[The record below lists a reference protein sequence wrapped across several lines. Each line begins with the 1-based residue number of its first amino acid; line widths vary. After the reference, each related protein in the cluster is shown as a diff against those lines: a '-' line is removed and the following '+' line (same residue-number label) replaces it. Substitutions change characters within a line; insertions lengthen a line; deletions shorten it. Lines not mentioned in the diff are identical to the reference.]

1 MTHSPPAELEAPGA
15 WPALWALALGFFMM
29 LVDGTIVSVAIPAI
43 MSSLD
48 ADVTQV
54 IWVSS
59 AYLLTYAVP
68 LLISGRLGDRF
79 GPKRLSI
86 AGLGVFTLASLWCGL
101 SGSIESLIAARA
113 VQGLGAALMSPQTMA
128 VITRLFPPHR
138 RGAPMGLW
146 GVTAS
151 VASLIGPVLGGLL
164 IDSVGWRWIFFVNI
178 PVGVVAIGMVWRFVP
193 KLETHAHR
201 FDIPGVVLNAVGLT
215 LIVFG
220 VQEGQS
226 QGWPA
231 WIWGLIAAG
240 VAVLAVFVWQQARTS
255 NEPLMPL
262 ALFSSRNF
270 SAASVGIFDMGAIV
284 VSMSFPMML
293 YLQTGR
299 GLSPT
304 QAALLGLPQALVS
317 LAAAPIIGKLVNS
330 RPTKPFVLFGFIT
343 FGLCLLANA
352 LLMDPDVSVWWFLVP
367 STVMGLASSSIWG
380 PLSMSATRDLPVRWA
395 GAGSG
400 VYNATRQLGS
410 VLGSAAIA
418 AIIAWQLEA
427 NLPGAGP
434 VGSTEGVHTALPDAL
449 LEPFSLAMR
458 HAAFFPAVLA
468 LLGVVAASF
477 LVKPVFPGGRRPAG
491 TAATSAPD

>member
-1 MTHSPPAELEAPGA
+1 MRVTSPHADEMEAPGA

-43 MSSLD
+43 MVSLD

-59 AYLLTYAVP
+59 AYLLTYAIP

-86 AGLGVFTLASLWCGL
+86 AGLAVFTLASLWCGL
-101 SGSIESLIAARA
+101 SGSITSLIAARA

-128 VITRLFPPHR
+128 VITRIFPPHR

-146 GVTAS
+146 GATAS

-178 PVGVVAIGMVWRFVP
+178 PVGLVAIAAVWRYVP

-201 FDIPGVVLNAVGLT
+201 FDIAGVLLNALGLMMV
-215 LIVFG
+215 VFG
-220 VQEGQS
+220 VQQGQS
-226 QGWPA
+226 LGWPS
-231 WIWGLIAAG
+231 WIWAVIGSG
-240 VAVLAVFVWQQARTS
+240 VVVLGVFIWQQARTS
-255 NEPLMPL
+255 GEPLMPL
-262 ALFSSRNF
+262 GLFANRNF
-270 SAASVGIFDMGAIV
+270 SAANVGIFVMGAIV

-293 YLQTGR
+293 YFQTGR

-304 QAALLGLPQALVS
+304 QAALLGLPTAVVS
-317 LAAAPIIGKLVNS
+317 LVAAPVIGKLVNN
-330 RPTKPFVLFGFIT
+330 RPTKPFVLFGFIA

-352 LLMDPDVSVWWFLVP
+352 LLMRPDVSVLWFLVP
-367 STVMGLASSSIWG
+367 ATVMGVANSSIWG
-380 PLSMSATRDLPVRWA
+380 PLSMSATRDLPLRWA

-418 AIIAWQLEA
+418 AIIAWQLA
-427 NLPGAGP
+427 VNLPG
-434 VGSTEGVHTALPDAL
+434 GSPGAAPEGVHQALPDVL
-449 LEPFSLAMR
+449 LAPFATAMR
-458 HAAFFPAVLA
+458 HAAFFPAALVLVGIA
-468 LLGVVAASF
+468 AASM
-477 LVKPVFPGGRRPAG
+477 LVKPAFLREK
-491 TAATSAPD
+491 